1 MGYRFREKI
10 ARFLYGRYGADAL
23 YNTLLLA
30 ELVLL
35 FLATVLNLL
44 GTAVPAL
51 SFIAILV
58 YVLALGLML
67 WAIFRFFSRNIA
79 ARRREN
85 EAWLRFRRRLRPAR
99 RSRLPADTEDHIFR
113 ACKHCRATLR
123 LPRQPGR
130 HEVKCPRCGGRFKV
144 RVGRYRN

>member
-30 ELVLL
+30 ELILL
-35 FLATVLNLL
+35 FLGTVLNLL

-67 WAIFRFFSRNIA
+67 WAMFRFFSRNIP

-85 EAWLRFRRRLRPAR
+85 AAWLRLRAKFRRKPKP
-99 RSRLPADTEDHIFR
+99 RLPADTADHIFR
-113 ACKHCRATLR
+113 ACPHCRATLR
-123 LPRQPGR
+123 LPRQHGK
-130 HEVKCPRCGGRFKV
+130 HEVKCPRCGHRFGVKV
-144 RVGRYRN
+144 K